1 MHLVVL
7 LRPESNNDGD
17 DSTSNGGHATS
28 IMVGC
33 VVYAVVFATIQ
44 E

>member
-17 DSTSNGGHATS
+17 DSTSNGGHVVGS

-33 VVYAVVFATIQ
+33 VVYAVVFATI
-44 E
+44 